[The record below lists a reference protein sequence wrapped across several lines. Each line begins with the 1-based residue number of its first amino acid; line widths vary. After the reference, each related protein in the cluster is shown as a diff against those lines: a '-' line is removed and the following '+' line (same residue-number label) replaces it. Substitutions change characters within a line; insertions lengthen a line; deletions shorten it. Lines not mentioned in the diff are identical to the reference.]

1 MMSSETPFT
10 TLVLGDLGNN
20 CYLVPGPVSGKL
32 YIIDPADEAPVI
44 IEAAKKYTYTEA
56 VILLTHAHVDH
67 IQACGKVAE
76 ALGIRKLYLHEGDHE
91 LYWSKENALLPYL
104 PAVEDQIP
112 DSPYEANEDFEMI
125 HTPGHTPGG
134 VCLLFREYNT
144 IFTGDTLFRG
154 SIGRTDF
161 PGGNYE
167 QLIRSIREK
176 LLVLEDDLKILP
188 GHVGVSTIGEEKRS
202 NPYLR

>member
-1 MMSSETPFT
+1 MTAEKNFT
-10 TLVLGDLGNN
+10 TLVLGELGNN
-20 CYLVPGPVSGKL
+20 CYLVPGPVTGKL
-32 YIIDPADEAPVI
+32 YIIDPADEAHVI
-44 IEAAKKYTYTEA
+44 VEAAKKYTYNEA

-76 ALGIRKLYLHEGDHE
+76 ALGIRKLYLHEGDHK

-104 PAVEDQIP
+104 PAVEDQIE
-112 DSPYEANEDFEMI
+112 DSPYEANEDFEVI

-134 VCLLFREYNT
+134 VCLLFKEYNT
-144 IFTGDTLFRG
+144 LFTGDTLFQN

-161 PGGNYE
+161 PGGDYE
-167 QLIRSIREK
+167 DLLSSIREK
-176 LLVLEDDLKILP
+176 LLTLDEGLKICP
-188 GHVGVSTIGEEKRS
+188 GHMGSSTIGAEKRS

>member
-1 MMSSETPFT
+1 MTAEKNFT
-10 TLVLGDLGNN
+10 TLVLGELGNN
-20 CYLVPGPVSGKL
+20 CYLVPGPVTGKL
-32 YIIDPADEAPVI
+32 YIIDPADEAHVI
-44 IEAAKKYTYTEA
+44 VEAAKKYTDNEA

-76 ALGIRKLYLHEGDHE
+76 ALGIRKLYLHEGDHK

-104 PAVEDQIP
+104 PAVEDQIE
-112 DSPYEANEDFEMI
+112 DSPYEANEDFEVI

-134 VCLLFREYNT
+134 VCLLFKEYNT
-144 IFTGDTLFRG
+144 LFTGDTLFQN

-161 PGGNYE
+161 PGGDYE
-167 QLIRSIREK
+167 DLLSSIREK
-176 LLVLEDDLKILP
+176 LLTLDEGLKICP
-188 GHVGVSTIGEEKRS
+188 GHMGSSTIGAEKRS

>member
-1 MMSSETPFT
+1 MTSEKKFT

-20 CYLVPGPVSGKL
+20 CYLVQGPVSGKL
-32 YIIDPADEAPVI
+32 YIIDPADEAHVI
-44 IEAAKKYTYTEA
+44 AEAAKKYSYTEA

-76 ALGIRKLYLHEGDHE
+76 TLGIKKLYLHEGDHE

-104 PAVEDQIP
+104 PPVEDQIE
-112 DSPYEANEDFEMI
+112 DSPYEKNEDFEVI

-134 VCLLFREYNT
+134 VCLFFKAYNT
-144 IFTGDTLFRG
+144 LFSGDTLFSG

-161 PGGNYE
+161 PGGDYE
-167 QLIRSIREK
+167 TLIRSIKEK
-176 LLVLEDDLKILP
+176 LFALDDSVEICP
-188 GHVGVSTIGEEKRS
+188 GHMGSSSIGAEKKL
-202 NPYLR
+202 NPYVR

>member
-1 MMSSETPFT
+1 MTTEKSFT

-32 YIIDPADEAPVI
+32 YIIDPADETHVI
-44 IEAAKKYTYTEA
+44 VEAAKKYTYNEA

-76 ALGIRKLYLHEGDHE
+76 VLGIRKLYLHEGDHA

-104 PAVEDQIP
+104 PAVEDQIE
-112 DSPYEANEDFEMI
+112 DSPYEANEDFEVL

-134 VCLLFREYNT
+134 VCLLFKKYNT
-144 IFTGDTLFRG
+144 LFTGDTLFRN

-161 PGGNYE
+161 PGGDYD

-176 LLVLEDDLKILP
+176 LLTLP
-188 GHVGVSTIGEEKRS
+188 GDIKICPGHMGSSTIGEEKQS
-202 NPYLR
+202 NPYLH

>member
-1 MMSSETPFT
+1 MTAEKNFT

-20 CYLVPGPVSGKL
+20 CYLVPGPVTGKL
-32 YIIDPADEAPVI
+32 YIIDPADEAHVI
-44 IEAAKKYTYTEA
+44 VEAAKKYTYNEA

-76 ALGIRKLYLHEGDHE
+76 ALGIRKLYLHEGDHK

-104 PAVEDQIP
+104 PAVEDQIE
-112 DSPYEANEDFEMI
+112 DSPYETNEDFEVI

-134 VCLLFREYNT
+134 VCLLFKEYNT
-144 IFTGDTLFRG
+144 LFTGDTLFQN

-161 PGGNYE
+161 PGGDYE
-167 QLIRSIREK
+167 DLLSSIREK
-176 LLVLEDDLKILP
+176 LLPLEEGLKICP
-188 GHVGVSTIGEEKRS
+188 GHMGSSTIGAEKRS